1 MKKGYSRQHPGAAI
15 VFVGKGGIAHRSM
28 VPKPLAIDQKNLIT
42 EVKMHLIEL
51 LISIQLKIPPTPLLI
66 CMRRVSSRISNII
79 RIQKAYMMLFVISL
93 HQIPTHSFFHLQK
106 IIFVI

>member
-51 LISIQLKIPPTPLLI
+51 LISIQLK
-66 CMRRVSSRISNII
+66 
-79 RIQKAYMMLFVISL
+79 
-93 HQIPTHSFFHLQK
+93 
-106 IIFVI
+106 

>member
-51 LISIQLKIPPTPLLI
+51 LISIQLKNN
-66 CMRRVSSRISNII
+66 SY
-79 RIQKAYMMLFVISL
+79 AFVNL
-93 HQIPTHSFFHLQK
+93 YAKSFL
-106 IIFVI
+106 